1 MRAKKGNRKHCRVAL
16 KASLL
21 NQIKTTFTRRS
32 GDLEKSNVSARYKGG
47 GLDRLA
53 VSHAWVFL
61 SESFGSTLPGNQKI
75 SERKAQT

>member
-1 MRAKKGNRKHCRVAL
+1 LLKIQEYGECEHSFQRKEAGSIARVAL

-47 GLDRLA
+47 
-53 VSHAWVFL
+53 
-61 SESFGSTLPGNQKI
+61 
-75 SERKAQT
+75 